1 MLVQRAKK
9 KYIVNKSTSCKKD
22 LDKADTMDSSP
33 WIQGF
38 SNRKCVFLLIVIAGS
53 VEKCFK
59 CSIFYSFSHP
69 PIMSVLCR
77 KSHQA
82 QGMPDSI

>member
-1 MLVQRAKK
+1 ME
-9 KYIVNKSTSCKKD
+9 
-22 LDKADTMDSSP
+22 
-33 WIQGF
+33 
-38 SNRKCVFLLIVIAGS
+38 IAGS
-53 VEKCFK
+53 VEKCFE

-82 QGMPDSI
+82 QGMPDSIEAFVMGSLDRPIKELL